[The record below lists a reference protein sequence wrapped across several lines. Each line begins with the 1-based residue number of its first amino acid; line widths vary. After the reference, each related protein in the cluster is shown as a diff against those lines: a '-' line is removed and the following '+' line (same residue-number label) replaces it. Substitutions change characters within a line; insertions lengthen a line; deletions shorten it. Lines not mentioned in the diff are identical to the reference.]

1 LIISVFPLWR
11 TNYQERKGWIPIK
24 ENQLSRE
31 GGLDSHYGEP
41 IIKRG
46 RVGFPLR
53 RTNYQ
58 EREGWI
64 PIMEN
69 QLSREGGLDSH
80 Y

>member
-11 TNYQERKGWIPIK
+11 TNYQEREGWIPIK

-46 RVGFPLR
+46 RVGKYR
-53 RTNYQ
+53 YNQTMKNYQ
-58 EREGWI
+58 F
-64 PIMEN
+64 
-69 QLSREGGLDSH
+69 
-80 Y
+80 